1 MKVIYTSEQIKKI
14 TEHLDTLVV
23 TGIGNYKR
31 LAIIAS
37 ELENPV
43 DIIEEE
49 GEKDGDNQED
59 NPKHKQQ

>member
-23 TGIGNYKR
+23 AGIGNYKR

-49 GEKDGDNQED
+49 GEKDGDKQED